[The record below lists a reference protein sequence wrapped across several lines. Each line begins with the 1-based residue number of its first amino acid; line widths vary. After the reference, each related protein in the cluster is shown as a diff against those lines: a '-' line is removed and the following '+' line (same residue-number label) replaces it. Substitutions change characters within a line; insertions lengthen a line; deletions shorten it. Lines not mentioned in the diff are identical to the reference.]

1 MVGIQWPLVLFTLFV
16 CLTCGVFGTMGILAL
31 RGRGRD
37 LQATGLIVA
46 CASLV
51 IGGIAVFTHLQ
62 HWERIFN
69 GFGHITSGITQEF
82 IGCILLACVAV
93 AWIVVLRR
101 GADKAIPKGLAWAT
115 IVVALVMVGFTGHS
129 YYMPARPAWGPAYML
144 FYLGSACLM
153 GPAVM
158 WMIAAVKGDAE
169 ASGEGVKLTLVGG
182 IVQLVSQLVYAASV
196 AMAGVAQ
203 YGHYADP
210 TRMTTHPVHVDSL
223 LAVMTTGDGAVM
235 FWGSLVLAAVAVAV
249 AVASRGKDAGAT
261 KAFAIVAVVAAVAAS
276 VLFRVLFYQLGYSVF
291 TLY

>member
-1 MVGIQWPLVLFTLFV
+1 MIGIQWPLVLFTLFV

-31 RGRGRD
+31 KGKGRQ
-37 LQATGLIVA
+37 LQTTGLIIA

-51 IGGIAVFTHLQ
+51 VGGLAVFTHLQ

-82 IGCILLACVAV
+82 IGCILLACVAI
-93 AWIVVLRR
+93 AWIVILRK
-101 GADKAIPKGLAWAT
+101 GVKDIPKGLAWAT

-129 YYMPARPAWGPAYML
+129 YYMPARPAWGPAFML

-153 GPAVM
+153 GPAIM
-158 WMIAAVKGDAE
+158 WMVAAVKGDGEAE
-169 ASGEGVKLTLVGG
+169 AAGVKLTFIGG
-182 IVQLVSQLVYAASV
+182 IVQVASQLIYAATV

-223 LAVMTTGDGAVM
+223 LAVMTTGDGAAM
-235 FWGSLVLAAVAVAV
+235 FWGSLVLAVVAVAV
-249 AVASRGKDAGAT
+249 AVASRDKDADAT
-261 KAFAIVAVVAAVAAS
+261 KTFAIVAVVAAVAAS
-276 VLFRVLFYQLGYSVF
+276 VMFRVLFYQLGYSVF